1 MKKFL
6 SSVACAAASFG
17 LCALFAYIL
26 LGFFCLLD

>member
-6 SSVACAAASFG
+6 SWIACAAAY
-17 LCALFAYIL
+17 LCIAALGAYTL